1 MFFVSVLAVLYPVQT
16 HPQCVKRYFDK
27 EDISLMTIC
36 PWHATNV
43 SENPEM
49 QRIQS
54 YVNSM
59 CYVCSL
65 SPVRRPCVAVFTA
78 SL

>member
-59 CYVCSL
+59 YIYIMVMERKRKVD
-65 SPVRRPCVAVFTA
+65 SPSRKH
-78 SL
+78 